1 MTSIVWLAAARVHL
15 IVLMLL
21 VSYHHVLCALVN
33 TTLEETSPQII
44 YYGNNWVKS
53 DADPSYHGGF
63 HAQTQD
69 TSASAVFNFTGVAIY
84 YYSSL
89 WTKDVTTV
97 LTLDGN
103 NTETLNLTLT
113 NGKTST
119 KNYTIH
125 WSRTNLK
132 DGAHSLVMS
141 TGNYALVDAIIRSSL
156 HNVTVEETSPQIIHN
171 GDNWINN
178 LSLLYHGGGQSQNQD
193 VNANAMFTFTGN
205 AVYHASL
212 WPFRITTVLSLDGQ
226 PGEIVDLTDP
236 SVVPNQETAPQAP
249 TVESSIRW
257 SRTNLTE
264 GNHTLIISPGNY
276 AIVDAITYTQDLSVS
291 TNSSGDSSTT
301 ANTERTGLIGVGV
314 VAGILGFLLIIAM
327 VLIGVL
333 FRRLKR
339 YSKSEDQRG
348 EFTARRSIMRQHS
361 GWRRVSP
368 YMMTTPLEVSVDA
381 TLHDGLGSGTANATD
396 TTLTAR
402 NQTTR
407 KGAYTQHK
415 VLSIVFKVGGNF
427 TR

>member
-44 YYGNNWVKS
+44 YYGNSWVKN
-53 DADPSYHGGF
+53 ADGLYYHGGF
-63 HAQTQD
+63 HAETQD
-69 TSASAVFNFTGVAIY
+69 LSASAVFNFTGVAIY

-89 WTKDVTTV
+89 WTFDVTTV

-103 NTETLNLTLT
+103 DTETLNLTLT

-119 KNYTIH
+119 QNYTIH

-178 LSLLYHGGGQSQNQD
+178 LSSLYHGGGQSQNQD

-205 AVYHASL
+205 AVYYYASL

-226 PGEIVDLTDP
+226 PGETVDLTDP
-236 SVVPNQETAPQAP
+236 FVLPNQETAPQAP

-276 AIVDAITYTQDLSVS
+276 AIVDAITYVFLFL
-291 TNSSGDSSTT
+291 
-301 ANTERTGLIGVGV
+301 TGL
-314 VAGILGFLLIIAM
+314 
-327 VLIGVL
+327 
-333 FRRLKR
+333 
-339 YSKSEDQRG
+339 
-348 EFTARRSIMRQHS
+348 
-361 GWRRVSP
+361 
-368 YMMTTPLEVSVDA
+368 
-381 TLHDGLGSGTANATD
+381 
-396 TTLTAR
+396 
-402 NQTTR
+402 
-407 KGAYTQHK
+407 
-415 VLSIVFKVGGNF
+415 
-427 TR
+427 

>member
-1 MTSIVWLAAARVHL
+1 MTSIAWLAAARVHL
-15 IVLMLL
+15 VVLMLL

-44 YYGNNWVKS
+44 YHGNNWVKN
-53 DADPSYHGGF
+53 DANPSYHGGF

-89 WTKDVTTV
+89 WTFDVTTV

-103 NTETLNLTLT
+103 DTETLNLTT
-113 NGKTST
+113 G
-119 KNYTIH
+119 KNYTENYTIR

-156 HNVTVEETSPQIIHN
+156 HNVTVEETSPEIIHN

-178 LSLLYHGGGQSQNQD
+178 LSSLYHGGGQSQNQD
-193 VNANAMFTFTGN
+193 VNANTMFTFTGN
-205 AVYHASL
+205 AVYYYASL

-226 PGEIVDLTDP
+226 PGETVDLTDP
-236 SVVPNQETAPQAP
+236 FVLPNQETAPQAP

-257 SRTNLTE
+257 S
-264 GNHTLIISPGNY
+264 P
-276 AIVDAITYTQDLSVS
+276 S

-301 ANTERTGLIGVGV
+301 ANAERTGLRVGVGV
-314 VAGILGFLLIIAM
+314 VTGILGFLLIIAM

-333 FRRLKR
+333 LRRLKR

-348 EFTARRSIMRQHS
+348 QFTARRSIMRQRS
-361 GWRRVSP
+361 GRRRVSP
-368 YMMTTPLEVSVDA
+368 YMMTTPLEVSADA
-381 TLHDGLGSGTANATD
+381 TVRNDEALYDGLGSGTADATD
-396 TTLTAR
+396 PALTTR
-402 NQTTR
+402 SQTTR
-407 KGAYTQHK
+407 KGAYTQRAF
-415 VLSIVFKVGGNF
+415 SGPSQPQNRAEWDAPPPSYRG
-427 TR
+427 